1 MNLPT
6 NNISYTISI
15 FNIINNQN
23 NIISNETND
32 INGLLSNYGIERIF
46 IINNLFMPLSNS
58 AVIDL
63 TYSGNNHS
71 GNKKAKLFNS
81 ALAEGNIVKID
92 EVFNGVYKAVFVG
105 YIATVN
111 ISQGTQTGLN
121 LTLNCLSLLGQLSY
135 QLVANYINDT
145 LMLGGG
151 EFPITDFVANQ
162 VELGK
167 ILLAFQN
174 ESLMSYAINHQII
187 NSYDSYN
194 NQQLAF
200 LIRAGEDGLSSKS
213 VVNFFA
219 STNDNRFDSLLR
231 TIYAY
236 QRLIYQDL
244 DGTIKIAIPSVTESG
259 LSDSISDFYNFDIGK
274 FNDSVAEDSI
284 KYERYS
290 ISKNA
295 GIVCNRAFASLIPL
309 GFNIIGS
316 NEQNTINYVSQ
327 LSGNIFSR
335 GQQLLKTGIFTLS
348 RNDIVDLSDNIVRD
362 PTLLRL
368 FDITQ
373 GINNNIV
380 ATDVSGV
387 KSNKPIVGLY
397 ANRLLAQDAFLETQ
411 LEIDLPRLSCYNKA
425 NGTLTDIPLGHTVNV
440 DDNGNLGLEISKFY
454 CYQMMLNYDINGGTR
469 LSLGLCKPYS
479 FTTLWDDK
487 GAG

>member
-1 MNLPT
+1 M

-15 FNIINNQN
+15 FDIFNNQN
-23 NIISNETND
+23 NIISNDTND
-32 INGLLSNYGIERIF
+32 LNGLLSNYGIERIF

-63 TYSGNNHS
+63 TYSANNP
-71 GNKKAKLFNS
+71 KTKLFNP

-92 EVFNGVYKAVFVG
+92 EVFNGNYKTVFVG

-111 ISQGTQTGLN
+111 ISQDTQTGLN
-121 LTLNCLSLLGQLSY
+121 FTLDCLSLLSQLSY
-135 QLVANYINDT
+135 QLVANDINDT
-145 LMLGGG
+145 LMLGG

-174 ESLMSYAINHQII
+174 ESLMSYVINNQII

-200 LIRAGEDGLSSKS
+200 LIPNGEDGLSSKS
-213 VVNFFA
+213 TVNFFA

-259 LSDSISDFYNFDIGK
+259 VIDSISNFYNFDIGK
-274 FNDSVAEDSI
+274 FNDTVAEDSI

-316 NEQNTINYVSQ
+316 NEQNTINYVSN

-335 GQQLLKTGIFTLS
+335 GQQLLKSGIFTIS
-348 RNDIVDLSDNIVRD
+348 KHDIVDLSDNIVRD

-373 GINNNIV
+373 GLNSNII
-380 ATDVSGV
+380 ATDVSGI

-411 LEIDLPRLSCYNKA
+411 LEIDLPRLSCYNRA

-440 DDNGNLGLEISKFY
+440 DDNGNLGLETSKFY
-454 CYQMMLNYDINGGTR
+454 CYQMLLNYDINSGAR

-479 FTTLWDDK
+479 FTTLWNNK
-487 GAG
+487 